1 MLAVGIDIGGT
12 SIKGAVVTSEG
23 KVLTRFAMDVDK
35 TSNGEKEVNRFCD
48 LMIRSLEDFDKSMKL
63 DGIGIGMPGIL
74 DMDKGVV
81 VSSPNL
87 PTWNGLNIC
96 KLISKR
102 MSLPVYLNNDANV
115 AALAEATFGS
125 GKEYSNLIM
134 LTLGTGVGGGIVIN
148 NKLYDGHLHMGAEL
162 GHMVIRVNGEKC
174 GCGRRGCFE
183 AYASATALIRDTK
196 KEMDKCPDS
205 LMHEVAKELGKVN
218 AKVVFEASRRGDK
231 AAKRVEKRYV
241 RYLGEG
247 ILNYCNIFRPEV
259 VVLSGGVANE
269 GEYLLEQVRRF
280 MKNHKYGMKGSPK
293 VELKVASLG
302 YDSGKIG
309 AACLVFDR

>member
-12 SIKGAVVTSEG
+12 SIKGAVVNDLGE
-23 KVLTRFAMDVDK
+23 VLTRFHMDVDK
-35 TSNGEKEVNRFCD
+35 SSSGEKEINRFCD
-48 LMIRSLEDFDKSMKL
+48 VMIKALKEYDASIKLE
-63 DGIGIGMPGIL
+63 GVGIGMPGLL
-74 DMDKGVV
+74 DMDKGIVLG
-81 VSSPNL
+81 SPNL
-87 PTWNGLNIC
+87 TTWNGLHIC
-96 KLISKR
+96 DIISKR
-102 MSLPVYLNNDANV
+102 MSLPVYINNDANV
-115 AALAEATFGS
+115 AALAEARFGS
-125 GKEYSNLIM
+125 GKEYNDLIM

-183 AYASATALIRDTK
+183 AYASATGLIRMTK
-196 KEMDKCPDS
+196 KEMEKCPDS
-205 LMHEVAKELGKVN
+205 LMYEVVEEFGKVN
-218 AKVVFEASRRGDK
+218 AKVAFEASRRGDK
-231 AAKRVEKRYV
+231 AAIRVMKRYV
-241 RYLGEG
+241 RYLSEG

-269 GEYLLEQVRRF
+269 GDYLLEQVRRF
-280 MKNHKYGMKGSPK
+280 MKNHKYGMLGSPK
-293 VELKVASLG
+293 VELKVATLG